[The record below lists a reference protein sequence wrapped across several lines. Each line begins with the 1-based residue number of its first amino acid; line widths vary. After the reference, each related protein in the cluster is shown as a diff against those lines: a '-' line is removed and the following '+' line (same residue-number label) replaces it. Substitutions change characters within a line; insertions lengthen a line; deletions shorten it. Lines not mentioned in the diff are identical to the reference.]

1 MTTTTSLPPDSLL
14 GADLAIVAAQLG
26 PPLHCRVV
34 RGEVHLAYAGPDGR
48 CLPDGVVLVD
58 GVVVRVSPV
67 RSSPPSSHG
76 DWIGQPIE
84 RVLPCLG
91 EVIAVAPD
99 PVLQQLTFAAFSV
112 VVHEGLVVSAQP
124 RA

>member
-1 MTTTTSLPPDSLL
+1 MTTTTLLPPDSLL
-14 GADLAIVAAQLG
+14 GADLATVAAQLG
-26 PPLHCRVV
+26 TPLHCRVV
-34 RGEVHLAYAGPDGR
+34 RDEVHLAYYGQDGR
-48 CLPDGVVLVD
+48 CVPDGVVLSD

-91 EVIAVAPD
+91 EVIAVAHD
-99 PVLQQLTFAAFSV
+99 PALQEVTFARWRVF
-112 VVHEGLVVSAQP
+112 VHEGRVVLAQP